1 MKPLQSPF
9 TSEHFKLH
17 QFAPGVFAAIAVPGG
32 GAYSNAGIID
42 IGGQTLIFDAFDT
55 PPAAQDLYQAQKEYA
70 SNDRVSI
77 LLSHHHSDHRIG
89 IQVFPGRFP
98 VISTR
103 KTRQLVYESENNPD
117 YSPEQELLEMG
128 TYRESLLSQLESQK
142 DPRWQTNL
150 KASISHLDKFIDAI
164 PSIKIRFPDQTFERE
179 ITFYGSEITAHLVH
193 AGSGH
198 TSSDSYLLF
207 PQQKVAFIGDI
218 GFFECHPYLQD
229 CNPDGLRAILRMLL
243 EMDVE
248 TFIPGHGPP
257 GSKKDLVLLVEYLDT
272 LEEIAQR
279 SVAAGVPE
287 QELPEID
294 IPAPFDRW
302 SFGINRFE
310 PNIRYFCER
319 VAPSQ
324 PLDSG

>member
-9 TSEHFKLH
+9 SSEHFKLH

-89 IQVFPGRFP
+89 LQVFPGRFP

-103 KTRQLVYESENNPD
+103 KTRQLVYESENDPD

-198 TSSDSYLLF
+198 TPSDSYLLF

-229 CNPDGLRAILRMLL
+229 CDPDGLRAILRVLL

-272 LEEIAQR
+272 LEEIAQQ
-279 SVAAGVPE
+279 SVAAGVLE

-310 PNIRYFCER
+310 PNIRFFYER